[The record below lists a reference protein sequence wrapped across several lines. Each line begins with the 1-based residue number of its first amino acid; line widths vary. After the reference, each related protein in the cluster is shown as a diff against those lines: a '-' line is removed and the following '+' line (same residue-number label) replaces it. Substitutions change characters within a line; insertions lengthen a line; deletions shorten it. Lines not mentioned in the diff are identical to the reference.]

1 MMTYN
6 IILVDD
12 HKMFLDGLLN
22 IFNNEDVYNI
32 LLTAN
37 SGENVIKYIKTN
49 PDQHID
55 IVISDISMPDID
67 GITLNDY
74 IKRERSDIKTLIVS
88 MHTDTG
94 MIDALIKNNV
104 DGYLSKNATQ
114 SELLQAVQTI
124 LKGEKYFSQSVRE
137 AYMENVFN
145 KRKETSVMLTAREK
159 DVLKLIAEEYTTQ
172 EIADKLFLSKHTIE
186 SYRKNLISKLNV
198 KNLAGLTKYAIK
210 LGLVE

>member
-1 MMTYN
+1 MAYN

-12 HKMFLDGLLN
+12 HKMFLDGLLS
-22 IFNNEDVYNI
+22 IFNNEEAYNI

-37 SGENVIKYIKTN
+37 SGENVIKYIDTN
-49 PDQHID
+49 PNQSID

-74 IKRERSDIKTLIVS
+74 IKKARPEIKTLIVS

-94 MIDALIKNNV
+94 MIDTLIKNDV

-114 SELLQAVQTI
+114 SELLLAVKTI
-124 LKGEKYFSQSVRE
+124 LGNDKYFSESVKQ
-137 AYMENVFN
+137 AYMNNVFN
-145 KRKETSVMLTAREK
+145 KGKDTMVTLTKREK

>member
-1 MMTYN
+1 MAYN

-12 HKMFLDGLLN
+12 HKMFLDGLLS
-22 IFNNEDVYNI
+22 IFNNEEAYNI

-37 SGENVIKYIKTN
+37 SGENVIKYIGAN
-49 PDQHID
+49 PNQPID

-74 IKRERSDIKTLIVS
+74 IKKTRPEIKTLIVS

-94 MIDALIKNNV
+94 MIDTLIKNDV

-114 SELLQAVQTI
+114 SELLLAVKTI
-124 LKGEKYFSQSVRE
+124 LSNDKYFSESVKQ
-137 AYMENVFN
+137 AYMNNVFN
-145 KRKETSVMLTAREK
+145 KGKDTMVTLTKREK

>member
-1 MMTYN
+1 MAYN

-12 HKMFLDGLLN
+12 HKMFLDGLLS
-22 IFNNEDVYNI
+22 IFNNEEAYNI

-37 SGENVIKYIKTN
+37 SGENVIKYIDTN
-49 PDQHID
+49 PNQPID

-74 IKRERSDIKTLIVS
+74 IKKARPEIKTLIVS

-94 MIDALIKNNV
+94 MIDTLIKSDV

-114 SELLQAVQTI
+114 SELLLAVKTI
-124 LKGEKYFSQSVRE
+124 LSNDKYFSESVKQ
-137 AYMENVFN
+137 AYMNNVFN
-145 KRKETSVMLTAREK
+145 KGKDTMVTLTKREK

>member
-1 MMTYN
+1 MPYN

-12 HKMFLDGLLN
+12 HKMFLDGLLSV
-22 IFNNEDVYNI
+22 FNNEEYRV

-37 SGENVIKYIKTN
+37 SGKNVMKYIDTN
-49 PDQHID
+49 LNEVID
-55 IVISDISMPDID
+55 LVISDISMPDVD

-74 IKRERSDIKTLIVS
+74 IKKVRPDVKTLIVS
-88 MHTDTG
+88 MHTDTN

-104 DGYLSKNATQ
+104 NGYLSKNATQ
-114 SELLQAVQTI
+114 TELLQAVKTI
-124 LKGEKYFSQSVRE
+124 LKGEQYFSQSVKE
-137 AYMENVFN
+137 AYMESVFN
-145 KRKETSVMLTAREK
+145 KEKETMAMLTKREK

-186 SYRKNLISKLNV
+186 SYRKNLLSKLNV

>member
-1 MMTYN
+1 MAYN

-12 HKMFLDGLLN
+12 HKMFLDGLLS
-22 IFNNEDVYNI
+22 IFNNEEAYNI

-37 SGENVIKYIKTN
+37 SGENVIKYIDTN
-49 PDQHID
+49 PNQPID

-74 IKRERSDIKTLIVS
+74 IKKARPEIKTLIVS

-94 MIDALIKNNV
+94 MIDTLIKNDL

-114 SELLQAVQTI
+114 SELLLAVKTI
-124 LKGEKYFSQSVRE
+124 LGNDKYFSESVKQ
-137 AYMENVFN
+137 AYMNNVFN
-145 KRKETSVMLTAREK
+145 KGKDTMVTLTKREK

-198 KNLAGLTKYAIK
+198 KNLAGLTKHAIK

>member
-1 MMTYN
+1 MAYN

-12 HKMFLDGLLN
+12 HKMFLDGLLS
-22 IFNNEDVYNI
+22 IFNNEEAYNI

-37 SGENVIKYIKTN
+37 SGENVIKYIDTN
-49 PDQHID
+49 PNQQID

-74 IKRERSDIKTLIVS
+74 IKKARPEIKTLIVS

-94 MIDALIKNNV
+94 MIDTLIKNDV

-114 SELLQAVQTI
+114 SELLLAVKTI
-124 LKGEKYFSQSVRE
+124 LGNDKYFSESVKQ
-137 AYMENVFN
+137 AYMNNVFN
-145 KRKETSVMLTAREK
+145 KGKDTMVTLTKREK

>member
-1 MMTYN
+1 MAYN

-12 HKMFLDGLLN
+12 HKMFLDGLLS
-22 IFNNEDVYNI
+22 IFNNEEAYNI

-37 SGENVIKYIKTN
+37 SGENVIKYIDTN
-49 PDQHID
+49 PNQPID
-55 IVISDISMPDID
+55 VVISDISMPDID

-74 IKRERSDIKTLIVS
+74 IKKARPEVKTLIVS

-94 MIDALIKNNV
+94 MIDTLIKSDV

-114 SELLQAVQTI
+114 SELLLAVKTI
-124 LKGEKYFSQSVRE
+124 LSNDKYFSESVKQ
-137 AYMENVFN
+137 AYMNNVFN
-145 KRKETSVMLTAREK
+145 KGKDTMVTLTKREK

>member
-1 MMTYN
+1 MIYN

-12 HKMFLDGLLN
+12 HKMFLDGLLS
-22 IFNNEDVYNI
+22 IFNNVDAYNI

-37 SGENVIKYIKTN
+37 SGENVIKYIDSN
-49 PDQHID
+49 PNQHID

-74 IKRERSDIKTLIVS
+74 IKKERSDIKTLIVS
-88 MHTDTG
+88 MHTDTS
-94 MIDALIKNNV
+94 MIDTLIKSDV

-114 SELLQAVQTI
+114 SELLQAVETI
-124 LKGEKYFSQSVRE
+124 LSGEKYFSQSVKQ
-137 AYMENVFN
+137 AYMDNVFN
-145 KRKETSVMLTAREK
+145 KGKDTMVMLTKREK

>member
-1 MMTYN
+1 MKHN

-12 HKMFLDGLLN
+12 HKMFLDGLLS
-22 IFNNEDVYNI
+22 IFNKEEAYNI

-37 SGENVIKYIKTN
+37 SGENVIKFIDTN
-49 PDQHID
+49 PNEQID
-55 IVISDISMPDID
+55 IVVSDISMPDID

-74 IKRERSDIKTLIVS
+74 IKKTRPEIKTLIVS

-94 MIDALIKNNV
+94 MIDTLIKSDV

-114 SELLQAVQTI
+114 SELLLAVKTI
-124 LKGEKYFSQSVRE
+124 LSNDKYFSESVKQ
-137 AYMENVFN
+137 AYMNNVFN
-145 KRKETSVMLTAREK
+145 KGKDTMVTLTKREK

>member
-1 MMTYN
+1 MAYN

-12 HKMFLDGLLN
+12 HKMFLDGLLS
-22 IFNNEDVYNI
+22 IFNNEDAYNI

-37 SGENVIKYIKTN
+37 SGENVIKYIDTN
-49 PDQHID
+49 PNQPID

-74 IKRERSDIKTLIVS
+74 IKKARPEIKTLIVS

-94 MIDALIKNNV
+94 MIDTLIKNDV

-114 SELLQAVQTI
+114 SELLLAVKTI
-124 LKGEKYFSQSVRE
+124 LGNDKYFSESVKQ
-137 AYMENVFN
+137 AYMNNVFN
-145 KRKETSVMLTAREK
+145 KGKDTMVTLTKREK

>member
-1 MMTYN
+1 MKHN

-12 HKMFLDGLLN
+12 HKMFLDGLLS
-22 IFNNEDVYNI
+22 IFNKEEAYNI

-37 SGENVIKYIKTN
+37 SGENVKKFIDTN
-49 PDQHID
+49 PNEQID
-55 IVISDISMPDID
+55 IVVSDISMPDID

-74 IKRERSDIKTLIVS
+74 IKKTRPEIKTLIVS

-94 MIDALIKNNV
+94 MIDTLIKSDV

-114 SELLQAVQTI
+114 SELLLAVKTI
-124 LKGEKYFSQSVRE
+124 LSNDKYFSESVKQ
-137 AYMENVFN
+137 AYMNNVFN
-145 KRKETSVMLTAREK
+145 KGKDTMVTLTKREK

>member
-1 MMTYN
+1 MKHN

-12 HKMFLDGLLN
+12 HKMFLDGLLS
-22 IFNNEDVYNI
+22 IFNKEEAYNI

-37 SGENVIKYIKTN
+37 SGENVIKFIDTN
-49 PDQHID
+49 PNEQID
-55 IVISDISMPDID
+55 IVVSDISMPDID

-74 IKRERSDIKTLIVS
+74 IKKTRPEIKTLIVS

-94 MIDALIKNNV
+94 MIDTLIKSDV

-114 SELLQAVQTI
+114 SELLLAVKTI
-124 LKGEKYFSQSVRE
+124 LSNDKYFSESVKQ
-137 AYMENVFN
+137 AYMNNVFN
-145 KRKETSVMLTAREK
+145 KGKDTMVTLTKREK

-172 EIADKLFLSKHTIE
+172 EIADKLFLRKHTIE
-186 SYRKNLISKLNV
+186 RYRKNLISKLNV

>member
-1 MMTYN
+1 MTYN

-12 HKMFLDGLLN
+12 HKMFLDGLLS
-22 IFNNEDVYNI
+22 IFNNEDTYNI

-37 SGENVIKYIKTN
+37 SGENVIKYIN
-49 PDQHID
+49 SNSNQHID

-74 IKRERSDIKTLIVS
+74 IKKERSEIKTLIVS
-88 MHTDTG
+88 MHTDTS
-94 MIDALIKNNV
+94 MIDTLIKSDV

-114 SELLQAVQTI
+114 SELLQAVKTI
-124 LKGEKYFSQSVRE
+124 LNGEKYFSQSVKQ
-137 AYMENVFN
+137 AYMDNVFN
-145 KRKETSVMLTAREK
+145 KGKDTMVMLTKREK

>member
-1 MMTYN
+1 MTYN

-12 HKMFLDGLLN
+12 HKMFLEGLVN
-22 IFNNEDVYNI
+22 IFKNEEVYNI

-37 SGENVIKYIKTN
+37 SGKNVIKYIKTN
-49 PDQHID
+49 PEQHID
-55 IVISDISMPDID
+55 IIISDISMPDID
-67 GITLNDY
+67 GVTLNDY
-74 IKRERSDIKTLIVS
+74 IKKEHSGIKTLIVS

-124 LKGEKYFSQSVRE
+124 LNGEKYFSQSVRE
-137 AYMENVFN
+137 AYMETIFN

>member
-1 MMTYN
+1 MAYN

-12 HKMFLDGLLN
+12 HKMFLDGLLS
-22 IFNNEDVYNI
+22 IFNNEDAYNI

-37 SGENVIKYIKTN
+37 SGENVIKYIDTN
-49 PDQHID
+49 PNQPID

-74 IKRERSDIKTLIVS
+74 IKKARSEIKTLIVS

-94 MIDALIKNNV
+94 MIDTLIKSDV

-114 SELLQAVQTI
+114 SELLLAVKTI
-124 LKGEKYFSQSVRE
+124 LGNDKYFSESVKQ
-137 AYMENVFN
+137 AYMNNVFN
-145 KRKETSVMLTAREK
+145 KGKDTMVTLTKREK